1 MPGGGGAAP
10 PNLHSSSSREWGN
23 LKMSLGSFLSENPAQ
38 PRLSAPQGSPGQGLT
53 RHPCTQGAPS
63 AGGGTHRARREE
75 DPGVWSPTDPPL
87 CRGPGLPPPLLAWSA
102 QDQPLQPCTLGK
114 ALEKVAGSRY
124 TPEGSQPPPPRTDCD
139 PLSPLPA
146 LQLWLMAPVWGGIL
160 HIQCKQPRGAG
171 GVPGKQWGA
180 GRAPPRGGGVPYVL
194 WASTLAKRRLC
205 Q

>member
-1 MPGGGGAAP
+1 MCRPLLTPAPLPGSGPLSHNGHCSPPPPTRGHPSKCPGGGGAAP

-146 LQLWLMAPVWGGIL
+146 LQLWLMAPVWGGN
-160 HIQCKQPRGAG
+160 PSYP
-171 GVPGKQWGA
+171 V
-180 GRAPPRGGGVPYVL
+180 
-194 WASTLAKRRLC
+194 
-205 Q
+205 